1 MRAGDDHRY
10 VLRHLDAAFVAAC
23 SCGWAGEP
31 VTTAGMAS
39 ASHGRHVFAGGGDTV
54 AGATPTPSTPG
65 GRPSQA

>member
-10 VLRHLDAAFVAAC
+10 VLRHLDASFVPAC

-39 ASHGRHVFAGGGDTV
+39 ASHGRHALESGGDTV
-54 AGATPTPSTPG
+54 AGATQCRSAPG
-65 GRPSQA
+65 GAGR